1 MQNENELSNISAQ
14 VPNLGLESDETST
27 RYSPA
32 ERLVVMFKDITFAD
46 LFTQPWDQIVPR
58 IVTNIDHAAQAGLF
72 ADSGALKAEFLKQG
86 SACTGQ
92 TLRSIMESQWPTGSS
107 GTESLAVPFEFLF
120 TQGILF
126 RLESSADLTG
136 SVQRPGEVID
146 NLITHAGS
154 FTYRSMYESWETDMP
169 AEAREAIEGAL
180 RNGILLDG
188 GEPEKCCRPGTGCV
202 RAPGRPDLRCNGYQ
216 TFCGSGSS
224 PCEAPTVP

>member
-1 MQNENELSNISAQ
+1 VQNENELSNIPAQ
-14 VPNLGLESDETST
+14 VPNLELESDETST
-27 RYSPA
+27 QYNPA
-32 ERLVVMFKDITFAD
+32 ERLMVMFEDIMFAD

-58 IVTNIDHAAQAGLF
+58 IVTNIEHAAQAGLF
-72 ADSGALKAEFLKQG
+72 ADSSALKAEFLKQG

-107 GTESLAVPFEFLF
+107 RAESLAAPFEFLF

-154 FTYRSMYESWETDMP
+154 FTYRSMYESRETDIS
-169 AEAREAIEGAL
+169 AEAREATGEAIRG
-180 RNGILLDG
+180 GILLSG
-188 GEPEKCCRPGTGCV
+188 GQPERCCSPTGCV
-202 RAPGRPDLRCNGYQ
+202 PIEGRTDLWCNGWMGRCQ
-216 TFCGSGSS
+216 VDST
-224 PCEAPTVP
+224 PCPDITAP